1 MEKMPHIQ
9 LDASIAATAA
19 ILPGDPARVDAIA
32 AFLTDVRQ
40 ETFSREYKSVT
51 GTYKGRRILAI
62 STGMGGAST
71 AICVEELAD
80 LGVTD
85 LIRIGSCG
93 ALQRQLSLGQLVIC
107 DRAVCD
113 DGTSQTYTDYLRY
126 AAKELNKTETQC
138 SEYQICSDPQPNAA
152 DNYGTTNVPRSGCQ
166 TSTAAL
172 SSAADESDT
181 VNARPADDGIQ
192 YAFADPELTR
202 ICAQRADALGLPY
215 AVGPT
220 RCHDGLYLKKKP
232 QLDQFYSS
240 KGIFASDMETAA
252 LFAVGA
258 LRGVRTASIL
268 NTVVEW
274 EKDLKEGISS
284 YKNGEDAAAL
294 GERNEILLALE
305 TLAATIA

>member
-1 MEKMPHIQ
+1 MSNTEPTTEKMPHIQ
-9 LDASIAATAA
+9 LDASIHATAA

-32 AFLTDVRQ
+32 AFLTDIH
-40 ETFSREYKSVT
+40 EEGFNREYKSIT

-62 STGMGGAST
+62 STGMGGPST

-93 ALQRQLSLGQLVIC
+93 ALQRHLRLGQLVIC

-113 DGTSQTYTDYLRY
+113 DGTSQTYLDAFAY
-126 AAKELNKTETQC
+126 AAPELAPDRR
-138 SEYQICSDPQPNAA
+138 SVRAGGICYA
-152 DNYGTTNVPRSGCQ
+152 
-166 TSTAAL
+166 
-172 SSAADESDT
+172 
-181 VNARPADDGIQ
+181 PAD
-192 YAFADPELTR
+192 PSLTGAC
-202 ICAQRADALGLPY
+202 ISMAQKLRLPY

-220 RCHDGLYLKKKP
+220 RSHDALYLKKKP
-232 QLDQFYSS
+232 ELDAFYST

-258 LRGVRTASIL
+258 IRHVRTTSIL

-274 EKDLKEGISS
+274 EADLRDGISS
-284 YKNGEDAAAL
+284 YKDGEAAAAR
-294 GERNEILLALE
+294 GEHDEILLALE
-305 TLAATIA
+305 TLAGIAR